1 MKKNIDDKYLD
12 NIIINA
18 ARISDETATNKIK
31 EPEHKIHFSD
41 EHLEK
46 MSEIF
51 KKDRK
56 NQRINKFISISKK
69 AACILI
75 AFVFLSGISILGVD
89 AWRSKVINY
98 VFDKDRPSTE
108 FNFNPYLH
116 DFYYD
121 DDIRLSYIPLGFE
134 LNSKQVKKDSLYCK
148 FTVNDKH
155 FSVLAENTQNLNI
168 PEGKTE
174 KTEIKN
180 HKAIYVSNKK
190 SNAVIWS
197 DDNLTYCITGNIEKT
212 ELLKTAESLVVIK
225 EF

>member
-18 ARISDETATNKIK
+18 ARIADETATNKIK
-31 EPEHKIHFSD
+31 EPEHTIHFSD

-51 KKDRK
+51 KRDRK
-56 NQRINKFISISKK
+56 RQSINKFISISKK
-69 AACILI
+69 AACILL
-75 AFVFLSGISILGVD
+75 AFVFLGGISILGVD

-98 VFDKDRPSTE
+98 VFDKNRPSTE
-108 FNFNPYLH
+108 FNFDPYPH

-121 DDIRLSYIPLGFE
+121 ADIRLSYIPLGFE
-134 LNSKQVKKDSLYCK
+134 LDLKQVEKDSLYYK

-155 FSVLAENTQNLNI
+155 FSVLAKSTDNI
-168 PEGKTE
+168 NVPQGKSE
-174 KTEIKN
+174 ETEIKN
-180 HKAIYVSNKK
+180 YKAIYVSNKK

-197 DDNLTYCITGNIEKT
+197 DGKLTYCITGNIEKT
-212 ELLKTAESLVVIK
+212 ELLNTAESLVVIK